1 MGIKIS
7 NNNRQ
12 SGGIGLFILVA
23 GIILSTLAIDYNNSM
38 YALIGISLVF
48 WGALFFYIK
57 PKNFV
62 KNEVLNSAIS
72 NTYEFYD
79 LVFKN
84 LDFIGTPIYIA
95 PDSLWGLNNVLI
107 VVTRTPETQ
116 FMLPENIND
125 DVFEVTPE
133 MIKMTPPGLEISR
146 LIENQLNTS
155 FATETPDKMQ
165 PLLEKALI
173 EELEIARTLEI
184 SIQEPFVHVELRDT
198 VFDEIIDKV
207 IQKNN
212 VQKLGDP
219 LTSAIC
225 CLTAKTM
232 RKPVTIEKI
241 QKDPHQR
248 TTKIIYRIHENT

>member
-1 MGIKIS
+1 MGINVS
-7 NNNRQ
+7 NNNKR
-12 SGGIGLFILVA
+12 SGGIGLFILIA

-79 LVFKN
+79 LILKN
-84 LDFIGTPIYIA
+84 LDFIGKPMYIA
-95 PDSLWGLNNVLI
+95 PDSLWGLNNVLM

-116 FMLPENIND
+116 INLPENIDD
-125 DVFEVTPE
+125 DVYEVTPE

-146 LIENQLNTS
+146 LIENQLNTT
-155 FATETPDKMQ
+155 FATETPDKMNS
-165 PLLEKALI
+165 LLEKALV
-173 EELEIARTLEI
+173 EELEIAMAFQI
-184 SIQEPFVHVELRDT
+184 NIQEPFIHVELKDT
-198 VFDEIIDKV
+198 VFDEIIDNI
-207 IQKNN
+207 IQKNHA
-212 VQKLGDP
+212 QKLGDP

-241 QKDPHQR
+241 QKVPNQR
-248 TTKIIYRIHENT
+248 TTKITYRIHENT